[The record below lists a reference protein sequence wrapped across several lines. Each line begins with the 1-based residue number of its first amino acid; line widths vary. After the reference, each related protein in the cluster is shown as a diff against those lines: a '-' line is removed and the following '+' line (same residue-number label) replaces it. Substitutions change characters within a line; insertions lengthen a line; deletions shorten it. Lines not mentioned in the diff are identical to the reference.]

1 MRSWRGKSLLRP
13 KTGHRARLHQ
23 AVAAVA
29 HRLRFSL
36 IQRLQRL
43 DDSPQNG
50 VFDTGLRPR
59 FHVLAR
65 LGLNMFWQ
73 TTRFQIN
80 LSSPQIMGIL
90 NVTPDS
96 FSDGGQLQ
104 SVRAAMARAEQML
117 KDGAH
122 ILDVGGESTRPGA
135 PAVPLDE
142 ELSRVLPVLHELVR
156 LGVPISIDTYKPGVM
171 QVALDLGVD
180 IVNDIWALRQPG
192 ALHVVAAHPSCGLCL
207 MHMHRDPQT
216 MQIEAMTGDVL
227 PEVIAFL
234 QSRCQV
240 LSESG
245 VARERLM
252 LDPGIGFGKTVAQ
265 NFSLLAR
272 QSEVLALGY
281 PLLAGWSRKS
291 SLGRVMDTNRDASEP
306 AERVAASVAAALLA
320 VERGAS
326 VVRVHDVKET
336 VQALR
341 VYEAMRAQSLA
352 GFPL

>member
-1 MRSWRGKSLLRP
+1 
-13 KTGHRARLHQ
+13 
-23 AVAAVA
+23 
-29 HRLRFSL
+29 
-36 IQRLQRL
+36 
-43 DDSPQNG
+43 
-50 VFDTGLRPR
+50 
-59 FHVLAR
+59 
-65 LGLNMFWQ
+65 MFWQ